1 MIGYICIGLALAFWF
16 LLSISIDI
24 IITNISKK

>member
-1 MIGYICIGLALAFWF
+1 MIGYICIGLVLAFWF